1 VLHQPASV
9 AWFQN
14 LSAAEQEGIRLAP
27 ESDQNAQN
35 NVWKLV
41 QQVHAEWN
49 GKFLAGQVLIES
61 ANRRAVAVKILSDVW
76 LARSRKSVCRLMPG
90 VRGIGKVS
98 THAARLSCLLA
109 MCRYAMWLMIMP

>member
-1 VLHQPASV
+1 VTNVNYVSATREIMGRRTVGLVCFSDRPWDLSVLHQPASV

-61 ANRRAVAVKILSDVW
+61 ANRRAVAS
-76 LARSRKSVCRLMPG
+76 ATSGSPA
-90 VRGIGKVS
+90 
-98 THAARLSCLLA
+98 HANPFAV
-109 MCRYAMWLMIMP
+109 